1 MKKVPLRKCIGCME
15 SKPKKELLRIVK
27 DKENNMFVDVT
38 GKCNGRGAYICYDT
52 ECLKKAIKQK
62 RFQRQFEIQD
72 IDNEIIENIEKAI
85 LEKKIN
91 N

>member
-27 DKENNMFVDVT
+27 DKENNMFVDIT
-38 GKCNGRGAYICYDT
+38 GKSNGRGAYICYNT

-62 RFQRQFEIQD
+62 KFQREFEMLD
-72 IDNEIIENIEKAI
+72 IDNEIFENIEKI
-85 LEKKIN
+85 ISEKN
-91 N
+91 D